1 MTNGELIRNYDDA
14 ELTEFLD
21 DLIVTVENAEALP
34 WHKWFSWLNN
44 EDATALQVNNNCDM
58 LCAWLCAEAE

>member
-44 EDATALQVNNNCDM
+44 
-58 LCAWLCAEAE
+58 

>member
-21 DLIVTVENAEALP
+21 DLIVAAENAEALP
-34 WHKWFSWLNN
+34 WHKWYSRLDN
-44 EDATALQVNNNCDM
+44 EDVVALQINNNCDM
-58 LCAWLCAEAE
+58 MCAWLCAEID